1 MLRVTTARAAMFTL
15 LVSASYIAGSP
26 AHAYDFRTLNNSG
39 DPAFN
44 QLLGINNS
52 GLISGY
58 FGSGNAGSPNQG
70 YLLTPP
76 SSYTNEN
83 FPSSVQTQVTGL
95 NNTGTSV
102 GFYSNTNNGPPNDSN
117 VGFYDIGGSFTSVTN
132 PGTPSTGITTNQLL
146 GVNDHNVAVGFYTDG
161 SGINHGYTYTIGSMT
176 PFSSDINEAPGVST
190 VTTAINNLGE
200 IAGFY
205 TIGTENFGYLDN
217 GGVFTTVDVPGS
229 QQTQLFGLNNHG
241 IAVGDYV
248 DAAGNMHGLIFNSF
262 FDVFTTI
269 DAPGGIGTTTFNGIN
284 DLNQIVGFYVDGNG
298 NTNGLLVTGVPEP
311 STWAMLA
318 LGFTG
323 LGFAGYRK
331 ARRNGATLA

>member
-1 MLRVTTARAAMFTL
+1 MLRVMTARAGVYAL
-15 LVSASYIAGSP
+15 LATVSVLAGSP
-26 AHAYDFRTLNNSG
+26 AHAYDFQTLNNSG
-39 DPAFN
+39 DAAFN

-83 FPSSVQTQVTGL
+83 FPGSLQTQVTGL

-102 GFYSNTNNGPPNDSN
+102 GFYSNTNNGPPLDSN
-117 VGFYDIGGSFTSVTN
+117 IGFYDIGGSFTSIIN
-132 PGTPSTGITTNQLL
+132 PSTPSTGITTNQLL

-161 SGINHGYTYTIGSMT
+161 SGISHGYTYTIGSST
-176 PFSSDINEAPGVST
+176 PFSGDINEASGIST
-190 VTTAINNLGE
+190 VTTAINNSGE

-205 TIGTENFGYLDN
+205 TIGTENFGFLDN

-229 QQTQLFGLNNHG
+229 QQTQLFGLNDHG
-241 IAVGDYV
+241 FAVGDYV
-248 DAAGNMHGLIFNSF
+248 DSAGNMHGLLFNSVL
-262 FDVFTTI
+262 DVFTTI
-269 DAPGGIGTTTFNGIN
+269 DAPGGFGTTTLNGIN
-284 DLNQIVGFYVDGNG
+284 DLNQIVGFYVTGSV
-298 NTNGLLVTGVPEP
+298 TNGLLITGVPEP
-311 STWAMLA
+311 STWAMMA
-318 LGFTG
+318 LGFAT

-331 ARRNGATLA
+331 ARRGGAALA